1 MNKEQVQ
8 GFAKGIVGKVQE
20 QAGKLIGSKKLQVKG
35 LKKQVSGKLQKNGG
49 DAIQYLKDRTT

>member
-1 MNKEQVQ
+1 MNKDQVQ

-20 QAGKLIGSKKLQVKG
+20 QAGKWIGSPQMQIKG

-49 DAIQYLKDRTT
+49 DALQYLKGRI